1 MTDDPTKQVAAPEPS
16 RRLLSRL
23 GPARWLLAGIGVAV
37 IVLAGLATWSPCT
50 NRIALTVRT
59 QSITVR
65 GGDTQATIQAWA
77 AGQPGTPLKPG
88 IVRLSGRFPILPR
101 GVAVPDAAED
111 PVGTIAVEATTGE
124 LRELRLDPGAVL
136 RVELVAGDGVAYA
149 GGDGVNATIAATL
162 ALLGRVTAGP
172 EPARSPVSLD
182 RAEPFTVIGTPGQ
195 PFRMVLRPSDP
206 ANIGIEDL
214 EISELRFSR
223 PRASTDQRSPFRS
236 DVTGG
241 TLRLLDVAK
250 EVPLKPGDPI
260 WLTGFSGHLTRLRI
274 DKGDLVADIVG
285 VARRVEVGPGIA
297 KEDHTPSLLAWLA
310 GQQGL
315 ALLWGAVVA
324 VCGVLVTVWKWLRDN
339 LKP

>member
-1 MTDDPTKQVAAPEPS
+1 MTDDPAYPAEAPEPS
-16 RRLLSRL
+16 RPLLSRL
-23 GPARWLLAGIGVAV
+23 GSARWVLAAIGVAV

-65 GGDTQATIQAWA
+65 GGDKLATIQVWA

-88 IVRLSGRFPILPR
+88 VVRLSGWFPLLPR
-101 GVAVPDAAED
+101 AVAALDERED

-124 LRELRLDPGAVL
+124 LRVLGLDPGALL
-136 RVELVAGDGVAYA
+136 RVELVAGEAVAYA
-149 GGDGVNATIAATL
+149 GGDRANATISATL
-162 ALLGRVTAGP
+162 DLLGRVTAAP
-172 EPARSPVSLD
+172 EPAQAPLSLD
-182 RAEPFTVIGTPGQ
+182 RAEQFIVIGTPRR

-223 PRASTDQRSPFRS
+223 PRASIDQRSPFRS

-241 TLRLLDVAK
+241 TLRLLDVGK
-250 EVPLKPGDPI
+250 EVPLRAGDPI
-260 WLTGFSGHLTRLRI
+260 WLTGFSGQLARLRI

-285 VARRVEVGPGIA
+285 VARRVEVGPEIA

-324 VCGVLVTVWKWLRDN
+324 VCGVLLAGWKWLQDN